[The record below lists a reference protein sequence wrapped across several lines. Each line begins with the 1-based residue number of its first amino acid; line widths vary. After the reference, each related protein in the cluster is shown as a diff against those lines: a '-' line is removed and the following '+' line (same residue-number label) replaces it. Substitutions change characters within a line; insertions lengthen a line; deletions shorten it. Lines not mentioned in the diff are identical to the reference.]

1 MTLPKGF
8 TLRPATLA
16 DAETIQKQRD
26 ALFTDTGSDPGRV
39 QAASAPG
46 RGWLRGALERGIYF
60 GVLIEAEGQVVAG
73 AGVIWQD
80 LPPSPRNL
88 APVRAYILN
97 VYVAPSQRGQGL
109 AQHLLRVL
117 LAECASR
124 GLEQVSLHASD
135 AGKPTYIKLGFVP
148 TNEMRL
154 IFSGAGP

>member
-1 MTLPKGF
+1 MSLPDGF

-26 ALFTDTGSDPGRV
+26 ALFTDTGSDPERV

-46 RGWLRGALERGIYF
+46 LGWLRGALEREIYS
-60 GVLIEAEGQVVAG
+60 GVLIETEGQVVAG

-88 APVRAYILN
+88 ASVRAYILN
-97 VYVAPSQRGQGL
+97 VYVVPPQRRQGL

-135 AGKPTYIKLGFVP
+135 AGKPTYLKLGFLP
-148 TNEMRL
+148 TNELRL
-154 IFSGAGP
+154 LFAEASP